1 MTDPQIAVAMLGIFI
16 LTILLGFPIAFTL
29 VAMGVA
35 FGYYAYWDP
44 ERMGLL
50 KADGI
55 LEYFEALLNNRIF
68 DLLVNQ
74 TYSVMANDVLTAV
87 PLFLFMG
94 YIVERAGVVDRLF
107 STLYIATRNM
117 PGSMAIAALVT
128 CAMFATATGIIGAVV
143 TLMGL
148 LAYPAMLKARYDTSF
163 ASGVI
168 CAGGC
173 LGILIPP
180 SIMLIVYSATSNVSV
195 VKLYA
200 GAILPGFMLAGLYI
214 VYVMGRALMNPE
226 IAPKPRP
233 EDIPDVTRGQV
244 AIMMATSFFPLAFL
258 IFSVLGA
265 ILMGLATPS
274 EAASMGALGG
284 MVLAIG
290 YRLGNM
296 AQGTVVPEWTNAP
309 EHPFEDWLRA
319 LGQGGIATLAG
330 AGIYILMHRSA
341 ATFFGFEM
349 PKEPGFL
356 LSPGVS
362 VALTFAIAAL
372 SRSAPDLTKRIL
384 GTVFAFGLAG
394 IITVV
399 GMIAFSI
406 VKGLVNVITGLGIPS
421 FAQVSFGP
429 LVGLAILFGIF
440 GYLIIRFG
448 PHAFSAWLWPSQR
461 SIERAYAFA
470 GKGVV
475 WGLFGGA
482 IYTAMFTVLGL
493 NDTFAEHEFNPLG
506 FDIGLLVG
514 LVAYFAWKVNHQ
526 GRLRESIY
534 LSVRTSAMVCWLFVG
549 SWTFASVFSYLGGEK
564 LIEEFVLS
572 MDLSPVMFLI
582 MAQVIIFLLG
592 WPLEWS
598 EIIIIFVPIFLP
610 MLPHFGV
617 DPLFFGILVAL
628 NLQTSFLTPPMA
640 MAAYYLKGVA
650 PPHVQLIDIFKGCLP
665 FLSMIFLSMLMLYV
679 FPGIALWLPE
689 AIYGR

>member
-1 MTDPQIAVAMLGIFI
+1 MSDPQIAVAMLGIFI
-16 LTILLGFPIAFTL
+16 LTILLGFPICFTL

-55 LEYFEALLNNRIF
+55 VEYLEALLNNRIF

-148 LAYPAMLKARYDTSF
+148 LAYPAMLKARYDVSF

-200 GAILPGFMLAGLYI
+200 GAIFPGFMLAGLYI
-214 VYVMGRALMNPE
+214 VYVMGRAIMNPK
-226 IAPKPRP
+226 IAPKPRA
-233 EDIPDVTRGQV
+233 EDIPDITRARV
-244 AIMMATSFFPLAFL
+244 LIMMATSFFPLAFL

-290 YRLGNM
+290 YRLGGM
-296 AQGTVVPEWTNAP
+296 VQGTVKPEWTDAP
-309 EHPFEDWLRA
+309 EHPQEDWLRA

-330 AGIYILMHRSA
+330 TALYILMSRSGIV
-341 ATFFGFEM
+341 FFGATL
-349 PKEPGFL
+349 PDEPGFL
-356 LSPGVS
+356 LSPGVA
-362 VALTFAIAAL
+362 VGLTFIIAVM
-372 SRSAPDLTKRIL
+372 SRYSQGLIRKIL
-384 GTVFAFGLAG
+384 GTIFALGFAG
-394 IITVV
+394 VVTVV
-399 GMIAFSI
+399 AMMAFSI
-406 VKGLVNVITGLGIPS
+406 AKGLINVLTGLGIPS

-429 LVGLAILFGIF
+429 IVGLVMVLAIF
-440 GYLIIRFG
+440 GYLLNRFG
-448 PHAFSAWLWPSQR
+448 PEAFSAWLWPSMK
-461 SIERAYAFA
+461 SVNRAYAFA
-470 GKGVV
+470 GKGVL
-475 WGLFGGA
+475 WGLFGGLV
-482 IYTAMFTVLGL
+482 YTAMFTVL
-493 NDTFAEHEFNPLG
+493 NMNETFAEHVFNPLG
-506 FDIGLLVG
+506 PDIGLLIG
-514 LVAYFAWKVNHQ
+514 LAAYFCWKVNHQ
-526 GRLRESIY
+526 DRLRESIY

-572 MDLSPVMFLI
+572 MDLSPTMFLI
-582 MAQVIIFLLG
+582 MAQAIIFLLG

-617 DPLFFGILVAL
+617 DPLFFGILVAM

-665 FLSMIFLSMLMLYV
+665 FLSMIFLSMILLYV